1 MPSSLRRTPSA
12 NFSGVGAVSNYGS
25 DILFP
30 ANITMALAR
39 EWNIGGKVNVQSI
52 DKFDQVIVSL
62 DVGGRYLIN
71 ANNFVELDGNFGLNR
86 NNSTAVVLTYGNE
99 QFISKNFAN
108 FYELRAGALQG
119 VTGEDGYVK
128 FAAGMTPTLYF
139 TTFFRT
145 YIEINMSG
153 SIGNLTDDFMIDII
167 PKLELSLGPARVRLD
182 FDIGIMQKKNNDVQ
196 TIALYVISAL

>member
-1 MPSSLRRTPSA
+1 MWDIRYTFGPDTRPSPRWGI
-12 NFSGVGAVSNYGS
+12 GVGAVNNYGS

-30 ANITMALAR
+30 ANITMALSR
-39 EWNIGGKVNVQSI
+39 EWNIGGKVNIQSI

-108 FYELRAGALQG
+108 FYELRDRPLGASFQG
-119 VTGEDGYVK
+119 YRRPRASDRGRGCNRMYRC
-128 FAAGMTPTLYF
+128 FG
-139 TTFFRT
+139 
-145 YIEINMSG
+145 
-153 SIGNLTDDFMIDII
+153 
-167 PKLELSLGPARVRLD
+167 
-182 FDIGIMQKKNNDVQ
+182 
-196 TIALYVISAL
+196 